1 MKQETA
7 AISPSLTIAY
17 RTAGDPSNPCILL
30 IHGYPQTS
38 YMYRHVVD
46 PLANA
51 GYYVLAPDYS
61 GAGDSST
68 PEDGY
73 DKFTMARDLRELYAG
88 LGVKKVV
95 VVGVDIGSMV
105 ATALALQY
113 RDEVLALFA
122 SECPQP
128 GTSGYEIAT
137 TNDTWKYERVFHF
150 FFHNAPGQWAEKLTE
165 GKERLYI
172 KSFYDRLANDPSF
185 MTTEDLNEYE
195 RAFTQPGAMH
205 AGFEVYR
212 AFLKDG
218 EDVRKN
224 IEEYGK
230 MRMPVLASGGE
241 SSSLTELSEKQME
254 ELAENVS
261 FRTVPK
267 AMHWIPEENPEGF
280 IEVLVGWLKKDLRI
294 GT

>member
-7 AISPSLTIAY
+7 VISDSLTIAY

-38 YMYRHVVD
+38 YMYRHVLD
-46 PLANA
+46 PIAAA
-51 GYYVLAPDYS
+51 GYYVFAPDYR
-61 GAGDSST
+61 GAGDSSI
-68 PEDGY
+68 PEEGY
-73 DKFTMARDLRELYAG
+73 DKFTMARDLRALYTG

-95 VVGVDIGSMV
+95 VVGIDIGSMV

-113 RDEVLALFA
+113 RDEVVALFA

-137 TNDTWKYERVFHF
+137 TDDTWKYER
-150 FFHNAPGQWAEKLTE
+150 WAEKLTE
-165 GKERLYI
+165 GKERFYI

-185 MTTEDLNEYE
+185 LTEQDLDEYE
-195 RAFTQPGAMH
+195 RAFTKPGAMH

-218 EDVRKN
+218 EDVKKN
-224 IEEYGK
+224 IKEHGK
-230 MRMPVLASGGE
+230 MKIPVLASGGE
-241 SSSLTELSEKQME
+241 SSPLTELSEKQMT
-254 ELAENVS
+254 ELADNVT
-261 FRTVPK
+261 FRAVPK
-267 AMHWIPEENPEGF
+267 AMHWIPEENPEWF
-280 IEVLVGWLKKDLRI
+280 VEVLVEWLKKDL
-294 GT
+294 GVGA